1 MRIIYQN
8 EPLLFVHGPPIYIRV
23 ATTDEESTSIF
34 VLNEEEKEE
43 FILMDDNEEQVKK
56 TAGTNSEV
64 FNKITSLGHP
74 FQREVYKPLQFVCDD
89 EILKGA
95 INRVDGETVFIE
107 IADEEDLIIAVEIS
121 TIQDVLWRGKTFL
134 EK

>member
-23 ATTDEESTSIF
+23 ATTEEESTSVF
-34 VLNEEEKEE
+34 VLNGEEKEE
-43 FILMDDNEEQVKK
+43 FILKEENDEQVKK
-56 TAGTNSEV
+56 TAGTNSEI
-64 FNKITSLGHP
+64 FNKITSLGRP
-74 FQREVYKPLQFVCDD
+74 FQREVYKPLRFVLED

-107 IADEEDLIIAVEIS
+107 VADEEDLIIAVEIS
-121 TIQDVLWRGKTFL
+121 TIKDVLWRGKTFQ
-134 EK
+134 EN